1 MNIDTLDMSAKGK
14 LFERIRD
21 KGLFWS
27 YAPDIA
33 YDYNKDDLLCETV
46 LKYADI
52 DDIRALLTLYGESKV
67 REVWERDVKPD
78 TRFKR
83 LNYFLARVFFHL
95 DVEASDFE
103 NLQHERLAKFRLLA
117 G

>member
-1 MNIDTLDMSAKGK
+1 MQIDTMAVRK

-21 KGLFWS
+21 RGLFWS
-27 YAPDIA
+27 YAPDIT
-33 YDYNKDDLLCETV
+33 YDTSKDNLLCETV
-46 LKYADI
+46 LKYGDI
-52 DDIRALLTLYGESKV
+52 DDIRCLLALYGESKV

-78 TRFKR
+78 ARFKR
-83 LNYFLARVFFHL
+83 LNYFIARVFFHL